1 MALMI
6 NKFGTVVDTSYSGHA
21 HCKGQNMHED
31 RRPRDRYNYEDPYG
45 TDEHHNSHLGR
56 NVDEVENALTKHY
69 EYPDEDKIIDD
80 YTSDSS
86 RLNNYNMDRHKTR
99 YFEDQRTVSLEHEI
113 QNKNLDRMLHSRRT
127 PTYLDV
133 FHGAAFN
140 PGEEASKH
148 PENRLFM
155 PAYTST
161 SISKKVAKG
170 FGNPQDDGYKHLIQF
185 HLSPGNP
192 GGYIGHHSNFPDER
206 EFLLPKDVSWRI
218 HHTPDEHEEDGN
230 KIKVWHAYDM
240 QHHPNEL
247 DPKIK
252 KMLDHYEQNPLEA
265 GIAARDHRLIT
276 KDLIHHDANDIGIDP
291 QHIRDI
297 HSHGLFYDI
306 NNSSGHA
313 GQVILDHPATT
324 RQHINDLIS
333 KYNPSN
339 SSIWNVMPL
348 LNHKKFTPEDMEKH
362 GKEIYEKL
370 KKDPFILAQSTKYP
384 MIAKNITPKDA
395 INISKSELSHTA
407 QALLH
412 SALTHHGHDAMLNE
426 LKKHENVG
434 HHALDYMTAKL
445 LGSLAQHKNEI
456 LAKHKPEEFKDP
468 KMQTL
473 MHNYKKEMTESRLD
487 RLKRILS

>member
-1 MALMI
+1 MALML

-21 HCKGQNMHED
+21 HSKVQNMNED
-31 RRPRDRYNYEDPYG
+31 QRNRDRYNYEDPYG

-69 EYPDEDKIIDD
+69 EYPDEHKIIDD

-86 RLNNYNMDRHKTR
+86 RLNTYNMDRHKTK
-99 YFEDQRTVSLEHEI
+99 YLEDRHPVSLEHEI
-113 QNKNLDRMLHSRRT
+113 QNRQLDTMLHSRKT

-133 FHGAAFN
+133 FHGATFN
-140 PGEEASKH
+140 PGNEASKH

-170 FGNPQDDGYKHLIQF
+170 FGERQADGYRHLIQF
-185 HLSPGNP
+185 HLNPGNP
-192 GGYIGHHSNFPDER
+192 GGYIAHHSNFPDEK
-206 EFLLPKDVSWRI
+206 EFLLPKDVSWKI
-218 HHTPDEHEEDGN
+218 HHTPDEHEDDG
-230 KIKVWHAYDM
+230 KHFKVWHAYDM
-240 QHHPNEL
+240 QHHPSEI

-252 KMLDHYEQNPLEA
+252 STLEHYERNPLEA
-265 GIAARDHRLIT
+265 GIAAGDHRLVT
-276 KDLIHHDANDIGIDP
+276 KDLIHHDSNDMGIDP
-291 QHIRDI
+291 QHIKDI
-297 HSHGLFYDI
+297 HSSGLFDDI
-306 NNSSGHA
+306 NRHSSYA
-313 GQVILDHPATT
+313 GQIILDHPATT
-324 RQHINDLIS
+324 RNHIVDRIS
-333 KYNPSN
+333 KYHPSN
-339 SSIWNVMPL
+339 DSIWTVMPL
-348 LNHKKFTPEDMEKH
+348 LSHNKLTSEDREKS
-362 GKEIYEKL
+362 GKEIYDKIVN
-370 KKDPFILAQSTKYP
+370 DPYTLAQSTKYP
-384 MIAKNITPKDA
+384 IIARHLTPKDA
-395 INISKSELSHTA
+395 INISKTEPHYTA

-434 HHALDYMTAKL
+434 HHTLDYMTAKL

-468 KMQTL
+468 KMQAL

-487 RLKRILS
+487 SLKRILS